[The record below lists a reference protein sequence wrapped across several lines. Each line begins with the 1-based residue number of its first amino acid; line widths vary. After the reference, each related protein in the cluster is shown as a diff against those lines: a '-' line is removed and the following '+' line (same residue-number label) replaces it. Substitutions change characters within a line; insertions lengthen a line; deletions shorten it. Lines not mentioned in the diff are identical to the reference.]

1 MNKTNS
7 FSFVVIFL
15 SLVFV
20 LTGCSS
26 TSTEN
31 ISNLISTE
39 NAKLLYEETLA
50 PNEAYVT
57 SEEDLVK
64 YYIEIYQDENFK
76 IIVNASSNSQ
86 FIKEQ
91 QYTLD
96 FDKQITEKDVKVSW
110 TTLMGNPEA
119 SADMA
124 YFLSLSTMMSA

>member
-1 MNKTNS
+1 M
-7 FSFVVIFL
+7 FVF
-15 SLVFV
+15 
-20 LTGCSS
+20 TGCSS
-26 TSTEN
+26 TSIDN

-39 NAKLLYEETLA
+39 KTKLIYEETLA
-50 PNEAYVT
+50 PNEAYVK

-96 FDKQITEKDVKVSW
+96 
-110 TTLMGNPEA
+110 
-119 SADMA
+119 
-124 YFLSLSTMMSA
+124 